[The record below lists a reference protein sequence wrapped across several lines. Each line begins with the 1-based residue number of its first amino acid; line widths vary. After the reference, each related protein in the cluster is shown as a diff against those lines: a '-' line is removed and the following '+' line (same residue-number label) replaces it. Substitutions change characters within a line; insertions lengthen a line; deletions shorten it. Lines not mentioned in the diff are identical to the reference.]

1 MANKPSLTLPV
12 RIFRFFSGYGLAVTC
27 LLLLLVL
34 TWLSTLEQPHKGLYE
49 VQKRY
54 YDAEAWFVVP
64 DLPMLNIPDKPWLPL
79 IGGKKIIIPLP
90 GAYLVSAVLFV
101 NLLLGGLLRI
111 RKGWKNIGVIIAHF
125 SMVSLLFAGFV
136 SHKYSKEGIMF
147 IMKGD
152 ISDYAQ
158 SYTEYTIEVCEIVD
172 GEKTKPHVVKPEYL
186 KTLGAKEIRHVQF
199 PNLPFDI
206 KVSDWMR
213 NSNVVKA
220 PNDEENPHV
229 VDGMALQNQEV
240 VATEEENAAG
250 CYVDVLPKSGDGE
263 KRRLLLYGPVGDA
276 VTATVDGKIYGFTL
290 VREVWP
296 MPFRVRLE
304 ESVGEYYPGTRK
316 PSFFMSIITRLA
328 DDGEKKFTIKMN
340 EPMRYGGYT
349 LYQARWSGETERP
362 QSGFAIVKNPS
373 DQWPKYS
380 LYISMLGLFIHFGV
394 KLAGFV
400 SQSGRRNNQQKSVTP
415 EANG

>member
-1 MANKPSLTLPV
+1 MAQQSSLSWPV

-34 TWLSTLEQPHKGLYE
+34 TWLSTLEQPFKGLYE

-54 YDAEAWFVVP
+54 YDAEAWYVVP
-64 DLPMLNIPDKPWLPL
+64 DLPWLYL
-79 IGGKKIIIPLP
+79 FGKKVIIPLP

-101 NLLLGGLLRI
+101 NLFLGGIIRI

-125 SMVSLLFAGFV
+125 SMVSLLVAGFV

-147 IMKGD
+147 VMQGD
-152 ISDYAQ
+152 TSDYAQ
-158 SYTEYTIEVCEIVD
+158 SYTEYTIEVCEIID
-172 GEKTKPHVVKPEYL
+172 GKKTKPYVVQPEYL
-186 KTLGAKEIRHVQF
+186 KTLQAGDVRTVEF
-199 PNLPFDI
+199 PDLPFDI

-213 NSNVVKA
+213 NSGIVKA
-220 PNDEENPHV
+220 PLDDANPLAI
-229 VDGMALQNQEV
+229 DGMALQEKEV

-250 CYVDVLPKSGDGE
+250 CYVDVVPKSADG
-263 KRRLLLYGPVGDA
+263 KTTRLLLYGPVGDA

-304 ESVGEYYPGTRK
+304 ESEGEYYPGTRK
-316 PSFFMSIITRLA
+316 PSSFMSVITRLA
-328 DDGEKKFTIKMN
+328 GGDEKKFTIKMN

-380 LYISMLGLFIHFGV
+380 LYISMLGLLIHFGV
-394 KLAGFV
+394 KLGSFII
-400 SQSGRRNNQQKSVTP
+400 KSAQRQGEFPKRQTAEDV
-415 EANG
+415 EA

>member
-1 MANKPSLTLPV
+1 MAKPSSLSWPV
-12 RIFRFFSGYGLAVTC
+12 RIFRFLSGYGLAVTC

-34 TWLSTLEQPHKGLYE
+34 TWLSTLEQPFKGLYE

-54 YDAEAWFVVP
+54 YDAEALFVTP
-64 DLPMLNIPDKPWLPL
+64 DLPWLYF
-79 IGGKKIIIPLP
+79 GGKQIIIPLP

-101 NLLLGGLLRI
+101 NLFLGGIIRI

-147 IMKGD
+147 VMKGD
-152 ISDYAQ
+152 TSDYAQ

-172 GEKTKPHVVKPEYL
+172 GQKTRPYVVQAEYL
-186 KTLGAKEIRHVQF
+186 KTLEPGETRTFKF
-199 PNLPFDI
+199 PELPFDI
-206 KVSDWMR
+206 EVSDWMR
-213 NSNVVKA
+213 NSTVVKA
-220 PNDEENPHV
+220 PLDDTNPLAI
-229 VDGMALQNQEV
+229 DGMALQSQEV
-240 VATEEENAAG
+240 VPTEEENAAG
-250 CYVDVLPKSGDGE
+250 CYVDVLPKSSDA
-263 KRRLLLYGPVGDA
+263 KASRLLLYGPVGDA

-290 VREVWP
+290 VREIWP

-304 ESVGEYYPGTRK
+304 ESEGEYYPGTNK
-316 PSFFMSIITRLA
+316 PSSFMSVITRLA
-328 DDGEKKFTIKMN
+328 ENEENKFTIKMN

-394 KLAGFV
+394 KLWSFIL
-400 SQSGRRNNQQKSVTP
+400 QSAKRQGQGPKEGAPKN
-415 EANG
+415 A

>member
-1 MANKPSLTLPV
+1 VAQKSSLSWPV

-34 TWLSTLEQPHKGLYE
+34 TWLSTLEQPFKGLYE

-64 DLPMLNIPDKPWLPL
+64 DLPWLHIPDKPWLPF
-79 IGGKKIIIPLP
+79 IGGKQIIIPLP

-101 NLLLGGLLRI
+101 NLFLGGILRI

-125 SMVSLLFAGFV
+125 SMVSLLVAGFV

-147 IMKGD
+147 VMKGD
-152 ISDYAQ
+152 TSDYAQ
-158 SYTEYTIEVCEIVD
+158 SYTEYTIEVCEIID
-172 GEKTKPHVVKPEYL
+172 GKKTQPYVVKPEYL
-186 KTLGAKEIRHVQF
+186 KTLEAGDVRNVEF
-199 PNLPFDI
+199 SELPFDL
-206 KVSDWMR
+206 KVSQWMR
-213 NSNVVKA
+213 NSTVVKA
-220 PNDEENPHV
+220 PLDDLSPLAI
-229 VDGMALQNQEV
+229 DGMALQEKEV

-250 CYVDVLPKSGDGE
+250 CYVDIIPKSGE
-263 KRRLLLYGPVGDA
+263 SKKTRLLLYGPVGDA
-276 VTATVDGKIYGFTL
+276 ITATVDGKIYGFTL

-316 PSFFMSIITRLA
+316 PSSFMSVITRLA
-328 DDGEKKFTIKMN
+328 GGDEKQFTIKMN

-394 KLAGFV
+394 KLWSFII
-400 SQSGRRNNQQKSVTP
+400 QSAKRQTP
-415 EANG
+415 PKAEA